1 MELISRIL
9 DGSLPYSARGAVLG
23 AGFFRGRVSQDDKI
37 DRLEEV
43 TLLEGCTHR
52 QLKSIA
58 RITEVL
64 EVPADTVLAR
74 KGEPG
79 DAFFLILD
87 GRARVDVSPKKRVRL
102 DPGEYFGEMSLL
114 DGGPRS
120 ATVTAETPLRLLVIK
135 RRDFSTLLH
144 EAPDLTTS
152 LLATLSRRL
161 RLAEQQA
168 APD

>member
-9 DGSLPYSARGAVLG
+9 DGSLPYSVRGAALG
-23 AGFFRGRVSQDDKI
+23 GGFFRGRVSQDDKI

-43 TLLEGCTHR
+43 TLLEGCTQR
-52 QLKSIA
+52 QLKAIA
-58 RITEVL
+58 KITEVL

-74 KGEPG
+74 KGEAG
-79 DAFFLILD
+79 DAFFFILD

-102 DPGEYFGEMSLL
+102 EPGEYFGEMSLL

-120 ATVTAETPLRLLVIK
+120 ASVTAETPLRLLVIK
-135 RRDFSTLLH
+135 RRDFATLLH
-144 EAPDLTTS
+144 EAPDLTTN

-168 APD
+168 TQD